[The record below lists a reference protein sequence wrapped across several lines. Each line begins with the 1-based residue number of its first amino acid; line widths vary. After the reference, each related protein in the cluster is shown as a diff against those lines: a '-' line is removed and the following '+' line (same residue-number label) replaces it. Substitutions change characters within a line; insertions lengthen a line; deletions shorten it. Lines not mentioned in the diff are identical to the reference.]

1 MNLRK
6 LGRGLRKGLAA
17 IASVGPSLL
26 QVLGIKKGTMAGKA
40 VEAAAAVEKVAE
52 IIESPQRPPP

>member
-17 IASVGPSLL
+17 LAQVGPSLL
-26 QVLGIKKGTMAGKA
+26 QVLGIKSKTAQK
-40 VEAAAAVEKVAE
+40 VVDAAVVVEKGVE
-52 IIESPQRPPP
+52 VIEGKGQEGP